1 MGVREMQDAS
11 GAVER
16 VRAGVLSYQL
26 QNDVSALSAKL
37 HSLQELVDGRVMTS
51 VWRTERDVPSLLERV
66 EQVMQECTERFEKVE
81 EHEVKLGLSLSR
93 LATVDQRLQSC
104 MDRIERLPA
113 TAGSHDAA
121 GGPAQATG

>member
-1 MGVREMQDAS
+1 
-11 GAVER
+11 
-16 VRAGVLSYQL
+16 
-26 QNDVSALSAKL
+26 
-37 HSLQELVDGRVMTS
+37 MTS

-113 TAGSHDAA
+113 TTQADRSAGPSHRKGCGPRA
-121 GGPAQATG
+121 GVHEKVQIDRASLWFSFGLCPAVFQFMEVPASHPDCSSGTRCR